1 MGHELGA
8 RCLHCDHTFTVQHGG
23 GFFFHLLRC
32 ERCGK
37 TRSVGFD
44 ELGELHLHYVK
55 GLPSPYC
62 MASADHD
69 RFVQEHLPLEP
80 ITEDDYHRGVEEFA
94 GRCCCGEADYQFKTM
109 VYILHVRIASRIR
122 CDDR

>member
-1 MGHELGA
+1 
-8 RCLHCDHTFTVQHGG
+8 
-23 GFFFHLLRC
+23 
-32 ERCGK
+32 
-37 TRSVGFD
+37 VGFD

-94 GRCCCGEADYQFKTM
+94 GRCCCGARFTFDAPPRCPKCRSTRLGEGDGPL
-109 VYILHVRIASRIR
+109 ILY
-122 CDDR
+122 D